1 MNKPKFRFYNRLP
14 EKYKKNILNNFTEIG
29 GELYPAVE
37 SNKVVRAIIARSK
50 HG

>member
-29 GELYPAVE
+29 GQLDKIFLSFWSLMRYL
-37 SNKVVRAIIARSK
+37 
-50 HG
+50 